1 MANAICRPPL
11 SWIRCMRKHGGYI
24 DLDLAGF
31 FWAIFI
37 VGAVVGAVL
46 FVAFPWLWALVKPW
60 LHALTA

>member
-1 MANAICRPPL
+1 
-11 SWIRCMRKHGGYI
+11 MRKHGGYI
-24 DLDLAGF
+24 ALDLAGF